1 MTSHILAV
9 FIILSIILLDFSD
22 GLPWRKDAAF
32 AAPAVGRNRR
42 RQTINTSLFSTQ
54 PPPRRLLKK
63 RKNKRRE
70 RMESAI
76 KNKDANNNN
85 FLVDE
90 TDEVE
95 VRPIRRIDAVEAG
108 LDYWIDDGDFER
120 EKQRRIAVKNRM
132 AMEGTMSKEK
142 LRDEVVAPYKQN
154 WIGFFSMVV
163 VILATIV
170 TKFPEAIETP
180 VIQIPDL

>member
-1 MTSHILAV
+1 MTSHIPAV
-9 FIILSIILLDFSD
+9 FFIVLIIVLNHTE
-22 GLPWRKDAAF
+22 GLPRRKDVAF
-32 AAPAVGRNRR
+32 IAGVRSNNRR
-42 RQTINTSLFSTQ
+42 PTINSALFSAQ

-85 FLVDE
+85 FTLDE

-95 VRPIRRIDAVEAG
+95 IRPIRRRDAVEAG

-120 EKQRRIAVKNRM
+120 EKQRRIAVRNRK
-132 AMEGTMSKEK
+132 AMEGTISKEK
-142 LRDEVVAPYKQN
+142 LREEVVAPYKQN
-154 WIGFFSMVV
+154 WIGFFSMII

-170 TKFPEAIETP
+170 TKFPEAIEIP
-180 VIQIPDL
+180 VIKIPDL